1 MSEHQ
6 HGCVDYREVLP
17 AIAAGAPLPLAL
29 RGEGLHHAEE
39 CAACRHTLAALR
51 ATWAALAPDV
61 HRDPE
66 PSARLDPLVARAVH
80 LARASESSVTAIP
93 IVVDRG
99 EPPPRRMRPALRAA
113 LAIGAVAALAAGL
126 WLRASWPTLFGT
138 PADRAAAAASGL
150 SPEDA
155 LVAVEAELR
164 DHPDDAELWRLLGTY
179 GAYAGDA
186 DALCRGFVRYLALR
200 PAAPDR
206 TNVQEMTADRLA
218 SLGRSGL
225 CVPGA
230 ATPAPA
236 PAPPAAAP
244 VPARP

>member
-1 MSEHQ
+1 MSEHA
-6 HGCVDYREVLP
+6 HRCVDYREVLP

-39 CAACRHTLAALR
+39 CADCRRTLARLR

-99 EPPPRRMRPALRAA
+99 EPPPRRLRPVLRAA
-113 LAIGAVAALAAGL
+113 LAVGAVAALAAGL
-126 WLRASWPTLFGT
+126 WLRASWPALSGT
-138 PADRAAAAASGL
+138 PADRAAAAAAGL

-155 LVAVEAELR
+155 IAAVEAELR
-164 DHPDDAELWRLLGTY
+164 DHPDDPELWRLLGTY

-186 DALCRGFVRYLALR
+186 DALCRGFVRYLTLR

-206 TNVQEMTADRLA
+206 ANVQEMTLDRLA

-230 ATPAPA
+230 AAPSPAPA
-236 PAPPAAAP
+236 PGSHLPPP
-244 VPARP
+244 TLP